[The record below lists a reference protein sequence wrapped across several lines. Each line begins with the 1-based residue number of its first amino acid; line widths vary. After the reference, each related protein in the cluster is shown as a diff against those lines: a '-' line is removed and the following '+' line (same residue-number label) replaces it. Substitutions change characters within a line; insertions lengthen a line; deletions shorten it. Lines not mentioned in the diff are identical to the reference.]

1 MNGDIQFN
9 PQTWQQA
16 AEQLGAQAQALAEAW
31 QSASGTLGD
40 PAGCGCNDG
49 GTLADSAL
57 AIVLPVMLE
66 AVNKTVT
73 GISNG
78 LANEALAT
86 GATGLDYLNTEAEN
100 EALAKGLEV

>member
-1 MNGDIQFN
+1 
-9 PQTWQQA
+9 
-16 AEQLGAQAQALAEAW
+16 
-31 QSASGTLGD
+31 
-40 PAGCGCNDG
+40 
-49 GTLADSAL
+49 
-57 AIVLPVMLE
+57 MLE
-66 AVNKTVT
+66 AVNQTVT